1 MPAYCLGQRSR
12 LRGAYPPILPRG
24 PDMVRNRDLARCF
37 WRRAALL
44 AAACLAAPAF
54 AGDSPS
60 TLLVTPNRVELA
72 GNFSRSQLLVAD
84 SSESGSTDDLTS
96 QAKFKSSN
104 EQVARVNA
112 AGQVVAVGDGE
123 ASIEVAVGD
132 ARQNVPVKVSGVT
145 AQPAIRFSEQI
156 TPILNKAGCAMAA
169 CHAAQHGQGGF
180 KLSVFA
186 SEPDKDRAALIRDA
200 QQRRADFV
208 EPERSLLLLKPTM
221 QTPHGGGKR
230 LEKGSVDYQVLLAW
244 LKCGAPGP
252 QKGDPQVVKLSVTP
266 AQRIGPKDLAQ
277 QLRVVADY
285 SSGVTRDVT
294 AWARFDSLDDGV
306 VNVSPGGLVKAVG
319 QGQAPV
325 MVRFEGQAAT
335 SLFVIPY

>member
-1 MPAYCLGQRSR
+1 
-12 LRGAYPPILPRG
+12 
-24 PDMVRNRDLARCF
+24 MVRACAPLCL
-37 WRRAALL
+37 ALL
-44 AAACLAAPAF
+44 LPVAAIADDLV
-54 AGDSPS
+54 
-60 TLLVTPNRVELA
+60 VTPARVVLE
-72 GNFSRSQLLVAD
+72 GNFSRAQLLVTRGQPELRSQDETAAARYE
-84 SSESGSTDDLTS
+84 SSDAAIVRVSG
-96 QAKFKSSN
+96 
-104 EQVARVNA
+104 
-112 AGQVVAVGDGE
+112 AGELVAVGNG
-123 ASIEVAVGD
+123 AAKVTVSFGD
-132 ARQNVPVKVSGVT
+132 ARSEVPVEVSGV
-145 AQPAIRFSEQI
+145 AEQPSVRFSEQI

-169 CHAAQHGQGGF
+169 CHASQHGKGGF

-186 SEPDKDRAALIRDA
+186 SEPDKDRLAMVRDA